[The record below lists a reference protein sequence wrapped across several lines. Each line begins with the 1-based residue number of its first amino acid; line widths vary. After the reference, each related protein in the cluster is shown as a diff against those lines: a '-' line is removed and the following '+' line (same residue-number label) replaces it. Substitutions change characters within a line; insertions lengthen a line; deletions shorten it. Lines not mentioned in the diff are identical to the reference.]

1 MPLFEPPRLI
11 DLGAIGDPE
20 EGYITVAAL
29 RSQIP
34 FEVRRAFWT
43 YETPANIVRGRHAHH
58 HSEMVLIAVSGTIR
72 VTTETVDGET
82 GEFVL
87 DTPARGL
94 YIPPMCWRT
103 MTYTESAVQLVFT
116 STEYSADD
124 YIRSYDEFRGQT
136 GG

>member
-1 MPLFEPPRLI
+1 MPHFKAPHLI
-11 DLGAIGDPE
+11 DFGAIGDPE
-20 EGYITVAAL
+20 EGYISVAAMGT
-29 RSQIP
+29 QIS

-43 YETPANIVRGRHAHH
+43 YETPANVVRGRHAHH

-72 VTTETVDGET
+72 VTTETTDNET
-82 GEFVL
+82 GEFIL

-103 MTYTESAVQLVFT
+103 MTYAGSAVQLVFA

-124 YIRSYDEFRGQT
+124 YIRSYDEFRGRSDR
-136 GG
+136 